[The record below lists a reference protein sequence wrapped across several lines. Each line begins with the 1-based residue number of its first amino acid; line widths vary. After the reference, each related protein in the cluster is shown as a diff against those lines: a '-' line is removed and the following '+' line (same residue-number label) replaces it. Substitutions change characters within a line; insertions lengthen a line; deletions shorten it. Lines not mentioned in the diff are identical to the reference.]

1 MEEVKSLTWIKLT
14 QPVTA
19 AEKMDKC
26 AGKMKESLCRAVAS
40 YRYALNLR
48 GGQAQCE
55 DEENLKSERAVA
67 RNLLVSLSYL
77 VERVVYSARLAI
89 YVEATEVLAIAL
101 NMRGS
106 DPEWRR
112 GVQAKWWGMVSQLRY
127 YLPAEL
133 DGAQQLVRAG
143 EKLATELNRWSQ
155 VEEERICLGQL
166 RLMLGDMVFLQA
178 TIAVAE
184 KDFKVAI
191 QLLEE
196 VSQFG
201 VEEAKA
207 LLGGDSAEALYPGA
221 EEMQSDL
228 AVLEAS
234 ARTNRQLAGALQY
247 LSIGDEQLA
256 KAIDGYEELHL
267 DLIFDVEDQYKFAL
281 NLAKGEDV
289 EIVCMVQT
297 KIAKLY
303 LKVYTD
309 GIHKTK
315 AREILTEVM
324 NFAGIIGR
332 NMYEADWYKEA
343 TQLLSDLHKAAQT
356 KEDSEWKNKRK
367 VVLESLAPDLK
378 QLEEFAKKDER
389 GLVEALFATFPPK
402 HQPTDNWR
410 QLLPK
415 EGDPESGWKSVFR
428 KLVIIY
434 HPDRVGK
441 EKYGD
446 KYHVLCE
453 EITAELNRR
462 YSCYK
467 C

>member
-1 MEEVKSLTWIKLT
+1 MEEVKSLTWMKLT

-55 DEENLKSERAVA
+55 DGENLKSERAVA

-247 LSIGDEQLA
+247 LSIGDKQLA

>member
-1 MEEVKSLTWIKLT
+1 
-14 QPVTA
+14 
-19 AEKMDKC
+19 
-26 AGKMKESLCRAVAS
+26 
-40 YRYALNLR
+40 
-48 GGQAQCE
+48 
-55 DEENLKSERAVA
+55 
-67 RNLLVSLSYL
+67 
-77 VERVVYSARLAI
+77 
-89 YVEATEVLAIAL
+89 
-101 NMRGS
+101 
-106 DPEWRR
+106 
-112 GVQAKWWGMVSQLRY
+112 
-127 YLPAEL
+127 
-133 DGAQQLVRAG
+133 
-143 EKLATELNRWSQ
+143 
-155 VEEERICLGQL
+155 
-166 RLMLGDMVFLQA
+166 MVFLQA

-207 LLGGDSAEALYPGA
+207 LLGAAGSAEALYQGA
-221 EEMQSDL
+221 AEMQADL

-247 LSIGDEQLA
+247 LSNGDKQLA
-256 KAIDGYEELHL
+256 YAIDCYEELHM

-281 NLAKGEDV
+281 NLAKGEDM

-343 TQLLSDLHKAAQT
+343 TQLLSDLQKAAQT

-367 VVLESLAPDLK
+367 AVLESLATELK
-378 QLEEFAKKDER
+378 QLEEFAKKDDR

-402 HQPTDNWR
+402 HQPSDKWG

-415 EGDPESGWKSVFR
+415 EGVPESGWKTVFK

-441 EKYGD
+441 ERYGD

-462 YSCYK
+462 YSSYK